1 MTVAGVEYRYY
12 KERWFRQDGSFAGM
26 SPAHSIS
33 AVVDSAREIALLTA
47 LAAAEDEAEAQ
58 CNQRI
63 KLIEQNAKLIDCARH
78 YASVQGA
85 HNQMPL
91 EVAKRFTK
99 RAAERLKEIEG

>member
-1 MTVAGVEYRYY
+1 MSEHTVTVAGVEYRADPEFGWVYLSD
-12 KERWFRQDGSFAGM
+12 EGWT
-26 SPAHSIS
+26 
-33 AVVDSAREIALLTA
+33 EIEPYFMDAIPILTA